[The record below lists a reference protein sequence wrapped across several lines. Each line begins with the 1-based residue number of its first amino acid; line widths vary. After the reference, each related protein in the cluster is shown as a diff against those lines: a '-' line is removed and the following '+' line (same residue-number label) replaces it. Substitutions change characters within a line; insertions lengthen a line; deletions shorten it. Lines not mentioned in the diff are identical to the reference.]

1 VSDGSGAPTGPKR
14 RPKSRLLLQVRK
26 SSVIEQ
32 AWSAIQR
39 NARTSK
45 SLDTR
50 NEVAAF
56 EEQLSVNLRRLRRLL
71 QQKKFI
77 FPPARGVRIPKGE
90 KKASNFRPLVVAK
103 VESRIVQRAIH
114 DVLITV
120 PAIQTFVHTP
130 NSFGGIRKLTH
141 ELSAV
146 PAAIKAVL
154 DAIGRGHLFFVR
166 SDIAKF
172 FTRIPKSVVTD
183 VVKKAIEDDEFMELF
198 TQAITVELENM
209 AQLREHAN
217 AFPIED
223 IGVAQ
228 GNSLSPLL
236 GNIFLYDFDL
246 KINRLSGIRCIRY
259 IDDFIVL
266 GANQIATESAFATAQ
281 EMLKHLGMNVSSD
294 KTQRGSVK
302 DKFEF
307 LGIEFANGL
316 LRPCRKARERML
328 SSIESIFC
336 GSTNAFRAHR
346 KTNELDGKLSL
357 LESLRKVG
365 GVMQGWGKHYR
376 FCNDGDCLRSLDQ
389 HISIQLKKYLSTY
402 REERERTNDEGRW
415 RLLGIEAL
423 SRIEREPFCWP
434 TRADC

>member
-1 VSDGSGAPTGPKR
+1 VSDGSGTPTGPKR
-14 RPKSRLLLQVRK
+14 LPKSRLLLEVRK
-26 SSVIEQ
+26 SSVIER
-32 AWSAIQR
+32 AWTAIQR

-45 SLDTR
+45 SLDTK

-71 QQKKFI
+71 QQKRFV
-77 FPPARGVRIPKGE
+77 FPPARGVKIPKGD
-90 KKASNFRPLVVAK
+90 KKPANFRPLVVAK

-114 DVLITV
+114 DVLIDV
-120 PAIQTFVHTP
+120 PAIEHFVHTP
-130 NSFGGIRKLTH
+130 NSFGGIRKLPR
-141 ELSAV
+141 EISAV

-154 DAIGRGHLFFVR
+154 NSIAQGHLFFVR

-183 VVKKAIEDDEFMELF
+183 VVGGAVEDDEFMELF

-209 AQLREHAN
+209 AQLREHAH

-246 KINRLSGIRCIRY
+246 KMNELAGIRCIRY

-266 GANQIATESAFATAQ
+266 GTDKIVTEFAFATSQ

-307 LGIEFANGL
+307 LGIEFANGF
-316 LRPCRKARERML
+316 LRPSQKARERML
-328 SSIESIFC
+328 SSIESIFY
-336 GSTNAFRAHR
+336 GSTTAFRAHR
-346 KTNELDGKLSL
+346 KTNELDRKSSL

-376 FCNDGDCLRSLDQ
+376 FCNDGDCLQHLDGL
-389 HISIQLKKYLSTY
+389 ISSQLRHYLSTY
-402 REERERTNDEGRW
+402 REERDRTSDEGRW

-423 SRIEREPFCWP
+423 SQIEREPFSWP
-434 TRADC
+434 TKN

>member
-1 VSDGSGAPTGPKR
+1 M
-14 RPKSRLLLQVRK
+14 
-26 SSVIEQ
+26 IER
-32 AWSAIQR
+32 AWAAIQR

-56 EEQLSVNLRRLRRLL
+56 EDQLSVNLRRLRRLL

-77 FPPARGVRIPKGE
+77 FPPARGVKIPKGD
-90 KKASNFRPLVVAK
+90 KKPGNFRPLVVAK

-114 DVLITV
+114 DVLVTV
-120 PAIQTFVHTP
+120 PAIESFVHTP
-130 NSFGGIRKLTH
+130 NSFGGIRKLTQD
-141 ELSAV
+141 LSAV

-172 FTRIPKSVVTD
+172 FTRIPKSIVTD
-183 VVKKAIEDDEFMELF
+183 VVSKAVEDDEFMELF

-236 GNIFLYDFDL
+236 GNIFLYEFDL
-246 KINRLSGIRCIRY
+246 KINELSGIRCVRY
-259 IDDFIVL
+259 IDDFIIL
-266 GANQIATESAFATAQ
+266 GANRIATESAFASAQ
-281 EMLKHLGMNVSSD
+281 EMLKQLGMNVSSD
-294 KTQRGSVK
+294 KTQRGSVN

-316 LRPCRKARERML
+316 LRPCQKARERML
-328 SSIESIFC
+328 SSVESIFC

-346 KTNELDGKLSL
+346 KTSELDRKLSL

-376 FCNDGDCLRSLDQ
+376 FCNDGDRLRSLDQ
-389 HISIQLKKYLSTY
+389 RISIQLKKYLSTY

-423 SRIEREPFCWP
+423 SRMEREPFHWP
-434 TRADC
+434 QKLTANGGFTGGASRSR